1 LGIGAWVSCATLT
14 PYNRARMTKNILTAG
29 VDFGLSNTDVIIQR
43 GAQRRRFT
51 VPAHGPASVME
62 LERVLAHI
70 GVDVASVGQIA
81 ITGGQHKN
89 LPGAIGQT
97 KITHVDEMTAIGL
110 GGLALGGATRGLVV
124 SAGTGTAMVAARE
137 TEAHHVTGSAV
148 GGGTMLGLGALLLKT
163 TDPHEIDALALAG
176 DRNGVDLSI
185 AEAIGG
191 KIAGLPPT
199 ATASNFGRVGRNP
212 RTKPSRQDL
221 AAAIITLVA
230 QTISVI
236 AINAARAES
245 LPNIVFVGHM
255 MDMASMRKACL
266 AVANLYR
273 VKFTIAKT
281 PGLATAM
288 GALQGLG
295 GVAPTPNP

>member
-1 LGIGAWVSCATLT
+1 
-14 PYNRARMTKNILTAG
+14 
-29 VDFGLSNTDVIIQR
+29 
-43 GAQRRRFT
+43 
-51 VPAHGPASVME
+51 
-62 LERVLAHI
+62 
-70 GVDVASVGQIA
+70 
-81 ITGGQHKN
+81 
-89 LPGAIGQT
+89 
-97 KITHVDEMTAIGL
+97 
-110 GGLALGGATRGLVV
+110 
-124 SAGTGTAMVAARE
+124 
-137 TEAHHVTGSAV
+137 SAV

>member
-1 LGIGAWVSCATLT
+1 
-14 PYNRARMTKNILTAG
+14 MTYTTTAG
-29 VDFGLSNTDVIIQR
+29 VDFGLSNTDVILQR
-43 GAQRRRFT
+43 GARRRQFT
-51 VPAHGPASVME
+51 VPAQGPASVME
-62 LERVLAHI
+62 LERVLRHA
-70 GVDVASVGQIA
+70 GADVASVGQIA

-89 LPGAIGQT
+89 LPSAIGQT

-110 GGLALGGATRGLVV
+110 GGLALGRASRGLVV

-137 TEAHHVTGSAV
+137 DEAHHVTGSAV
-148 GGGTMLGLGALLLKT
+148 GGGTMLGLGALLLNT
-163 TDPHEIDALALAG
+163 TDPREIDALALAG

-191 KIAGLPPT
+191 KIAGLPPS

-212 RTKPSRQDL
+212 ALKPARQDV

-266 AVANLYR
+266 AVAHLYR

-295 GVAPTPNP
+295 VGPSKPCD